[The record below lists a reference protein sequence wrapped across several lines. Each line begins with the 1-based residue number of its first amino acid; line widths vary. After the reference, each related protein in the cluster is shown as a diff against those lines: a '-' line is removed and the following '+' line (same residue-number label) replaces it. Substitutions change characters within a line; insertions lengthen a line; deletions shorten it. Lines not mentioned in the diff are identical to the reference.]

1 VRNLDE
7 DGEEHL
13 FDLAVDPREDANI
26 IDLEPDRADQMRKLL
41 DAHERTGTRAG
52 VNREDV
58 RIDPKIAERLR
69 AVGYLQ

>member
-1 VRNLDE
+1 
-7 DGEEHL
+7 
-13 FDLAVDPREDANI
+13 
-26 IDLEPDRADQMRKLL
+26 MRKLL